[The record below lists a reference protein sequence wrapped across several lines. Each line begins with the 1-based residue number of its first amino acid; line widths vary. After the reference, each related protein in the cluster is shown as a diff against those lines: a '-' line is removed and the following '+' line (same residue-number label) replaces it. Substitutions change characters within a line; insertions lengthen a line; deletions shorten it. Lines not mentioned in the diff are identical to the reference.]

1 MKNIQKWFGKWI
13 LLSLLW
19 FVLNSIDFSQL
30 QLNDMQQSALM
41 GRALMSML
49 DSLILCWV
57 LAKSGK
63 HGIRL
68 AVVIFLAVFGMKIIL
83 TVIEATY
90 LPDLQP
96 LVLPLLLNGAIAS
109 LLWSLTAV
117 ALTVGFTE
125 NPISTELQEK
135 PEWSQKWYQWILKP
149 ILLAIIWMV
158 LFVFFGAVVFMNIAR
173 LIDPQALASY
183 TNLVMPDW
191 VLPFQGLRA
200 LLWLALALPL
210 LMQLYGKYNRVL
222 FLSGSVFAVWMGS
235 NLFMALDL
243 PAGLRYAHLAE
254 VMTECFVFGVL
265 VFLIFA
271 RKSHRAKIYST

>member
-1 MKNIQKWFGKWI
+1 MKNIQKWFSKWI

-19 FVLNSIDFSQL
+19 FVLNTIDFSQL
-30 QLNDMQQSALM
+30 QLNDMRQSALI

-57 LAKSGK
+57 LAKSVK
-63 HGIRL
+63 RGIRL
-68 AVVIFLAVFGMKIIL
+68 AIVIYLAVFGMKIVL
-83 TVIEATY
+83 TVDEATY

-96 LVLPLLLNGAIAS
+96 LVLPLLINGAIAS

-117 ALTVGFTE
+117 ALADGFTE
-125 NPISTELQEK
+125 NTESSDLQEK
-135 PEWSQKWYQWILKP
+135 PEWRQKWYQWILK
-149 ILLAIIWMV
+149 LLFLAVIWMV
-158 LFVFFGAVVFMNIAR
+158 LFVFFSGVVFMNIAK

-183 TNLVMPDW
+183 ANLAMPDW

-200 LLWLALALPL
+200 ILWLSLALPL

-222 FLSGSVFAVWMGS
+222 FLSAFVFAVWMGS
-235 NLFMALDL
+235 NLLLALDL
-243 PAGLRYAHLAE
+243 QSGLRYAHLVE
-254 VMTECFVFGVL
+254 IMLECFVFGVL

-271 RKSHRAKIYST
+271 RKSQRAKIYST

>member
-1 MKNIQKWFGKWI
+1 MKYIQKWFGKWI

-30 QLNDMQQSALM
+30 QLNDMQQSALL
-41 GRALMSML
+41 GRTLMSML

-63 HGIRL
+63 HGVQL
-68 AVVIFLAVFGMKIIL
+68 AIVIFLAVFGMKILL
-83 TVIEATY
+83 TVIEAAY

-96 LVLPLLLNGAIAS
+96 LVLPLLINGAIAS

-125 NPISTELQEK
+125 NPISSDGQEK
-135 PEWSQKWYQWILKP
+135 PEWHQKWYQWILKP

-158 LFVFFGAVVFMNIAR
+158 LFVFFGGVVFMNIAR

-200 LLWLALALPL
+200 LLWLPLALPL

-271 RKSHRAKIYST
+271 RKGQRAKIYST